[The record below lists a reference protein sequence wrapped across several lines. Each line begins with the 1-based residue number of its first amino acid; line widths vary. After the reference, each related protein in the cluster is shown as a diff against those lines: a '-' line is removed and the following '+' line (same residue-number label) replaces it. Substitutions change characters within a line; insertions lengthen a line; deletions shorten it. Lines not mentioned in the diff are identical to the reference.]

1 MKSET
6 VFNDEIDISSLLSIL
21 FLNLNLLVSIFFS
34 SILVIS
40 IYYFSSQNL
49 YESESLLSVRD
60 NKTSLLPDT
69 FQVGSQSSFKD
80 DNPLKAEIE
89 IYRSDNTIKDALNK
103 LYNENLYDP
112 EELPSVEF
120 IRKNLEIEN
129 TSKSLMQIKLITP
142 DEKLSKEL
150 LNLFNEEF
158 VNDRRNFFRE
168 SSRAGRE
175 FIQTEVPRIKELLK
189 EAEENLNSFKLSTN
203 TSDVIFDTNT
213 RNFKLEELKNRFNEI
228 IFKELELKEFY
239 KENHPIY
246 LTLTEQKN
254 LVLNQIS
261 EIEDDLPNIP
271 NTQRAL
277 ENFKREVDIYS
288 NVLGELSSQELNL
301 SMLEASSVSNVRI
314 INSASESIK
323 IFPRLIIYFI
333 ALFIVLITYIF
344 LIITHFLGDRIT
356 NFDALV
362 DFIGKEKI
370 IGELPMIEKKSSQS
384 NAQYLKVAEE
394 LLNKTIYEIT
404 NSELEGN
411 TFSIISS
418 RKGEGK
424 TEISMRLF
432 NKLKLKYKTCL
443 IDLDYRKKGITK
455 EIAGEYNFK
464 NFEEFNQQRDKFT
477 TENGSIFVPSL
488 DVNNPHDFFTSK
500 EFLEQFN
507 LLKTEFDYLICDT
520 PPWRL
525 FIDAKIISKLVD
537 QHIYVVASQTS
548 TFRDI
553 ELFLKEILN
562 EDKVFYFYNKFELYF
577 NFLWYKYQYPYYSRS
592 YYYDYSGYG
601 SIRKNESLQKYFLKI
616 LEYLK
621 PLITR
626 LTNFFKNKS

>member
-103 LYNENLYDP
+103 LYNENLYDT

-142 DEKLSKEL
+142 DEKLSKDL

-213 RNFKLEELKNRFNEI
+213 RNIKLEELKNRFNEI

-314 INSASESIK
+314 INSASDSIK

-344 LIITHFLGDRIT
+344 LIITHFLGDKIT

-370 IGELPMIEKKSSQS
+370 IGELPMIENKSSQN
-384 NAQYLKVAEE
+384 NAQYLNVADE
-394 LLNKTIYEIT
+394 LLNKTIYELT

-464 NFEEFNQQRDKFT
+464 NFEEFKQQRDKFT
-477 TENGSIFVPSL
+477 TENGSLFVPSL
-488 DVNNPHDFFTSK
+488 DVNNPHDFFTSE

-525 FIDAKIISKLVD
+525 FIDAKIIGKLVD

-548 TFRDI
+548 TFRDV

-562 EDKVFYFYNKFELYF
+562 EEKVFYFYNKFELYF
-577 NFLWYKYQYPYYSRS
+577 SFLWYKYQYPYYSRS

>member
-150 LNLFNEEF
+150 LNLFNENLLMTEEI
-158 VNDRRNFFRE
+158 FRE

-213 RNFKLEELKNRFNEI
+213 RNFKLEELKNIFNEI

-344 LIITHFLGDRIT
+344 LIITHF
-356 NFDALV
+356 
-362 DFIGKEKI
+362 
-370 IGELPMIEKKSSQS
+370 
-384 NAQYLKVAEE
+384 
-394 LLNKTIYEIT
+394 
-404 NSELEGN
+404 
-411 TFSIISS
+411 
-418 RKGEGK
+418 
-424 TEISMRLF
+424 
-432 NKLKLKYKTCL
+432 
-443 IDLDYRKKGITK
+443 
-455 EIAGEYNFK
+455 
-464 NFEEFNQQRDKFT
+464 
-477 TENGSIFVPSL
+477 
-488 DVNNPHDFFTSK
+488 
-500 EFLEQFN
+500 
-507 LLKTEFDYLICDT
+507 
-520 PPWRL
+520 
-525 FIDAKIISKLVD
+525 
-537 QHIYVVASQTS
+537 
-548 TFRDI
+548 
-553 ELFLKEILN
+553 
-562 EDKVFYFYNKFELYF
+562 
-577 NFLWYKYQYPYYSRS
+577 
-592 YYYDYSGYG
+592 
-601 SIRKNESLQKYFLKI
+601 
-616 LEYLK
+616 
-621 PLITR
+621 
-626 LTNFFKNKS
+626 

>member
-1 MKSET
+1 M
-6 VFNDEIDISSLLSIL
+6 N
-21 FLNLNLLVSIFFS
+21 
-34 SILVIS
+34 
-40 IYYFSSQNL
+40 
-49 YESESLLSVRD
+49 
-60 NKTSLLPDT
+60 
-69 FQVGSQSSFKD
+69 
-80 DNPLKAEIE
+80 
-89 IYRSDNTIKDALNK
+89 
-103 LYNENLYDP
+103 
-112 EELPSVEF
+112 
-120 IRKNLEIEN
+120 
-129 TSKSLMQIKLITP
+129 
-142 DEKLSKEL
+142 
-150 LNLFNEEF
+150 
-158 VNDRRNFFRE
+158 
-168 SSRAGRE
+168 
-175 FIQTEVPRIKELLK
+175 
-189 EAEENLNSFKLSTN
+189 
-203 TSDVIFDTNT
+203 
-213 RNFKLEELKNRFNEI
+213 
-228 IFKELELKEFY
+228 
-239 KENHPIY
+239 
-246 LTLTEQKN
+246 
-254 LVLNQIS
+254 
-261 EIEDDLPNIP
+261 
-271 NTQRAL
+271 
-277 ENFKREVDIYS
+277 
-288 NVLGELSSQELNL
+288 
-301 SMLEASSVSNVRI
+301 
-314 INSASESIK
+314 
-323 IFPRLIIYFI
+323 
-333 ALFIVLITYIF
+333 
-344 LIITHFLGDRIT
+344 
-356 NFDALV
+356 
-362 DFIGKEKI
+362 
-370 IGELPMIEKKSSQS
+370 
-384 NAQYLKVAEE
+384 VAEE
-394 LLNKTIYEIT
+394 LLNQTIYEIT

-443 IDLDYRKKGITK
+443 LDLDYRKKGITK

-477 TENGSIFVPSL
+477 TENGSLFVPSL

-500 EFLEQFN
+500 EFLEKFN

-562 EDKVFYFYNKFELYF
+562 EEKVFYFYNKFELYF

>member
-1 MKSET
+1 M
-6 VFNDEIDISSLLSIL
+6 
-21 FLNLNLLVSIFFS
+21 
-34 SILVIS
+34 
-40 IYYFSSQNL
+40 
-49 YESESLLSVRD
+49 
-60 NKTSLLPDT
+60 
-69 FQVGSQSSFKD
+69 
-80 DNPLKAEIE
+80 
-89 IYRSDNTIKDALNK
+89 
-103 LYNENLYDP
+103 
-112 EELPSVEF
+112 
-120 IRKNLEIEN
+120 
-129 TSKSLMQIKLITP
+129 
-142 DEKLSKEL
+142 
-150 LNLFNEEF
+150 
-158 VNDRRNFFRE
+158 
-168 SSRAGRE
+168 
-175 FIQTEVPRIKELLK
+175 LK

-384 NAQYLKVAEE
+384 NAQYLNVAEE

-424 TEISMRLF
+424 TEISIRLF

-477 TENGSIFVPSL
+477 TENGSL
-488 DVNNPHDFFTSK
+488 
-500 EFLEQFN
+500 
-507 LLKTEFDYLICDT
+507 
-520 PPWRL
+520 
-525 FIDAKIISKLVD
+525 
-537 QHIYVVASQTS
+537 
-548 TFRDI
+548 
-553 ELFLKEILN
+553 LFLL
-562 EDKVFYFYNKFELYF
+562 LM
-577 NFLWYKYQYPYYSRS
+577 
-592 YYYDYSGYG
+592 
-601 SIRKNESLQKYFLKI
+601 
-616 LEYLK
+616 
-621 PLITR
+621 
-626 LTNFFKNKS
+626 

>member
-6 VFNDEIDISSLLSIL
+6 VVNYDIDISSLLYIL

-103 LYNENLYDP
+103 LYNENLYDT

-142 DEKLSKEL
+142 DEKLSKDL

-314 INSASESIK
+314 INSASDSIK

-344 LIITHFLGDRIT
+344 LIITHFLGDKIT

-370 IGELPMIEKKSSQS
+370 IGELPMIENKSSQN
-384 NAQYLKVAEE
+384 NAQYLNVADE
-394 LLNKTIYEIT
+394 LLNKTIYELT

-464 NFEEFNQQRDKFT
+464 NFEEFKQQRDKFT
-477 TENGSIFVPSL
+477 TENGSLFVPSL
-488 DVNNPHDFFTSK
+488 DVNNPHDFFTSE

-525 FIDAKIISKLVD
+525 FIDAKIIGKLVD

-548 TFRDI
+548 TFRDV

-562 EDKVFYFYNKFELYF
+562 EEKVFYFYNKFELYF
-577 NFLWYKYQYPYYSRS
+577 SFLWYKYQYPYYSRS

>member
-103 LYNENLYDP
+103 LYNENLYDT

-142 DEKLSKEL
+142 DEKLSKDL

-261 EIEDDLPNIP
+261 EIEDDLLNIP

-314 INSASESIK
+314 INSASDSIK

-344 LIITHFLGDRIT
+344 LIITHFLGDKIT

-362 DFIGKEKI
+362 DFIGKEK
-370 IGELPMIEKKSSQS
+370 S
-384 NAQYLKVAEE
+384 
-394 LLNKTIYEIT
+394 
-404 NSELEGN
+404 
-411 TFSIISS
+411 
-418 RKGEGK
+418 
-424 TEISMRLF
+424 
-432 NKLKLKYKTCL
+432 
-443 IDLDYRKKGITK
+443 
-455 EIAGEYNFK
+455 
-464 NFEEFNQQRDKFT
+464 
-477 TENGSIFVPSL
+477 
-488 DVNNPHDFFTSK
+488 
-500 EFLEQFN
+500 
-507 LLKTEFDYLICDT
+507 
-520 PPWRL
+520 
-525 FIDAKIISKLVD
+525 
-537 QHIYVVASQTS
+537 
-548 TFRDI
+548 
-553 ELFLKEILN
+553 
-562 EDKVFYFYNKFELYF
+562 
-577 NFLWYKYQYPYYSRS
+577 
-592 YYYDYSGYG
+592 
-601 SIRKNESLQKYFLKI
+601 
-616 LEYLK
+616 
-621 PLITR
+621 
-626 LTNFFKNKS
+626 

>member
-562 EDKVFYFYNKFELYF
+562 EEKVFYFYNKFELYF

>member
-384 NAQYLKVAEE
+384 NAQYLNVAEE

-424 TEISMRLF
+424 TEISIRLF

-477 TENGSIFVPSL
+477 TENGSLFVPSL

-562 EDKVFYFYNKFELYF
+562 EEKVFYFYNKFDLYF

>member
-314 INSASESIK
+314 INSASDSIK

-344 LIITHFLGDRIT
+344 LIITHFLGDKIT

-384 NAQYLKVAEE
+384 NAQYLNVAEE
-394 LLNKTIYEIT
+394 LLNKTIYELT

-464 NFEEFNQQRDKFT
+464 NFEEFKQQRDKFT
-477 TENGSIFVPSL
+477 TENGSLFVPSL
-488 DVNNPHDFFTSK
+488 DVNNPHDFFTSE

-525 FIDAKIISKLVD
+525 FIDAKIIGKLVD

-548 TFRDI
+548 TFRDV

-562 EDKVFYFYNKFELYF
+562 EEKVFYFYNKFELYF
-577 NFLWYKYQYPYYSRS
+577 SFLWYKYQYPYYSRS